1 MPKGLILK
9 SARSLSSK
17 KLGIFQL
24 QVWLV
29 PFLIATRRV
38 LWSWSAAR
46 NWIMNAQREL
56 SLLKEY
62 VGKSKMIE
70 VTWAQSNAAQPNT
83 AGGWQRLESFFL
95 LHISYNWNG
104 KESLSLQKHDFRPTY
119 VQNLTGKWNSLK
131 KFGQLLALRSFTW
144 TARVSSSSEFA
155 RSASYLC
162 R

>member
-1 MPKGLILK
+1 MSKELILK
-9 SARSLSSK
+9 SARSLISK

-24 QVWLV
+24 RVWLV

-46 NWIMNAQREL
+46 NCIMNAQREL

-83 AGGWQRLESFFL
+83 AGGWQRLKSLFL
-95 LHISYNWNG
+95 LHVSYNRNG
-104 KESLSLQKHDFRPTY
+104 KVPLALRKHDFRPTY
-119 VQNLTGKWNSLK
+119 TQKLIGKWNSLK
-131 KFGQLLALRSFTW
+131 KFGQFLALRSFTW
-144 TARVSSSSEFA
+144 TARVSSYSEFA